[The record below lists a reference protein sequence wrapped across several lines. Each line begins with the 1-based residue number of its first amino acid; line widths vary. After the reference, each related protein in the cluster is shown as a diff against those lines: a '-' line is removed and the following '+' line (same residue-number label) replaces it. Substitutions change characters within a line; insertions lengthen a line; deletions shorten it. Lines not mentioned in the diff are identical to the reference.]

1 MKKLRRIFVGG
12 IIALLVLAGSLT
24 LLVKIYEEELKAAVI
39 AQLNEQL
46 LSPVRVGGDIYVSL
60 WENFPSVSLS
70 FRQLEVEA
78 VENERGAG
86 YTLATAD
93 RLSLSFSLLSVL
105 RQRYELEELG
115 LYRAKI
121 DLRFDKE
128 GNPNFLLWKKPSAN
142 TPSNTSFAIRQLHL
156 EEVKLSYSNAA
167 DNQLVTA
174 SFTDAD
180 FQGDFSQR
188 RFRLK
193 ADATLDAGSL
203 SLDGQPYLR
212 QQALDLSFAMEV
224 DLDRRELRF
233 AESRIRLNREKLQL
247 TGYHRWAHPQTTALD
262 FVAES
267 FDAAE
272 LLRWF
277 ADKNAFLN
285 GLTVDG
291 NLDLHGSININPEQ
305 TRFNLQAR
313 LRKGELGYVP
323 YRLNFSG
330 QLDAR
335 ADFDRQQGLV
345 LHFSGVQLSRSNEK
359 LSGSLRYQQRS
370 QQLSGSVGGQFSLQE
385 WQPLLDSLD
394 LDPVSGK
401 LNSQGVQ
408 FSYRLGSS
416 HWPVLKG
423 TVAVSDLHYPS
434 FALAS
439 ASGALHFEGENGRIL
454 RLSNGQGNYR
464 NAAVQAEG
472 AVYNYPAV
480 TSEKEGRYSVQ
491 GKLQLVQLLLGTDTA
506 SSTQNEAGPLSRLER
521 FDLDLSLDAAGYAR
535 YRFGPTQLQLSGNT
549 NRMQVQLNKLS
560 LAGGKLSGKLNWGSR
575 TNGYQLSGTISGKKL
590 GMKSLFT
597 SLHNFDQDFI
607 TDQNLDGQLDVDA
620 ELLLYFDQ
628 NYQLILPQ
636 LQLTADL
643 VLRQGS
649 LTNFAPMQGLARYV
663 DANELR
669 NLRFSELKNRIEI
682 RNSTIFIP
690 SMAINTNA
698 AAFDISGEH
707 DFNNAYTYYV
717 KLSLTDF
724 WAKKQKRVQFDPS
737 LIETKSDG
745 GVNLYLVIRGKGSD
759 FTVSYERLAVKNQLK
774 EAASSAA
781 TDIRRLVREEL
792 NGQGDKPYE
801 NDKLDAFQPIEVQAD
816 TVVTPKEPEF
826 DPVYL
831 RKPKSRKDAFK
842 RDKR

>member
-1 MKKLRRIFVGG
+1 MWGSL
-12 IIALLVLAGSLT
+12 AVLAIAGSLT
-24 LLVKIYEEELKAAVI
+24 LLVKIYEEEIKNAVI
-39 AQLNEQL
+39 GQLNQQL
-46 LSPVRVGGDIYVSL
+46 ISPVRVGGEIYVSL

-78 VENERGAG
+78 VEADKPAG
-86 YTLATAD
+86 YTLAAAD

-115 LYRAKI
+115 LYRASI
-121 DLRFDKE
+121 DLRFDAD
-128 GNPNFLLWKKPSAN
+128 GNPNFLLWKAPTAETAGS
-142 TPSNTSFAIRQLHL
+142 TRFAIQQLHL
-156 EEVKLSYSNAA
+156 EEVKLRYSNAA

-193 ADATLDAGSL
+193 AAATLDAGSL

-212 QQALDLSFAMEV
+212 EQALALSFALEV

-233 AESRIRLNREKLQL
+233 ADSRIRLNREKLQL
-247 TGYHRWAHPQTTALD
+247 TGYHRWAQPQTTSLD
-262 FVAES
+262 FVAEN

-291 NLDLHGSININPEQ
+291 KLNLNGSVNINPEQ
-305 TRFNLQAR
+305 TRFGLQAQ
-313 LRKGELGYVP
+313 LRRGELGYTP
-323 YRLNFSG
+323 YRLSYSG

-335 ADFDRQQGLV
+335 ADYDRQKGLV
-345 LHFSGVQLSRSNEK
+345 LQFSKVALSRDDEK
-359 LSGSLRYQQRS
+359 LNGSLRYVQRS
-370 QQLSGSVGGQFSLQE
+370 EQLSGTVGGTITLAS
-385 WQPLLDSLD
+385 WQPLLDSLQ
-394 LDPVSGK
+394 LDPMRGTLSSNG
-401 LNSQGVQ
+401 LQ
-408 FSYRLGSS
+408 FSYPLGSKS
-416 HWPVLKG
+416 WPVLKG
-423 TVAVSDLHYPS
+423 SVTVNAFDYPAYAVVG
-434 FALAS
+434 FA
-439 ASGALHFEGENGRIL
+439 GQLHFEGENGRIL
-454 RLSNGQGNYR
+454 RLSKGSGSYR
-464 NAAVQAEG
+464 DAALQAEG
-472 AVYNYPAV
+472 VIYNYPAV
-480 TSEKEGRYSVQ
+480 SNQEEGRYSLQ
-491 GKLQLVQLLLGTDTA
+491 GKLQLAQLTLGPD
-506 SSTQNEAGPLSRLER
+506 SSSSSSSSEEGPMSRLER
-521 FDLDLSLDAAGYAR
+521 FDLDLTLGAFGYDR
-535 YRFGPTQLQLSGNT
+535 YRFGRTELQLSGGINQ
-549 NRMQVQLNKLS
+549 MQLQLGALAV
-560 LAGGKLSGKLNWGSR
+560 AGGKLSGKLNWG
-575 TNGYQLSGTISGKKL
+575 TNPNGYQLSGSLSGQKL
-590 GMKSLFT
+590 GIKSLFT

-607 TDQNLDGQLDVDA
+607 TDQNLDGELDATADV
-620 ELLLYFDQ
+620 LMYFDR
-628 NYQLILPQ
+628 NYRLLLPQ

-643 VLRQGS
+643 VLRKGS
-649 LTNFAPMQGLARYV
+649 LTNFAPMQGLAKYV
-663 DANELR
+663 DAAELR

-682 RNSTIFIP
+682 RNSTIYLP

-698 AAFDISGEH
+698 AAFAISGEH
-707 DFNNAYTYYV
+707 DFTNAYTYYV
-717 KLSLTDF
+717 KLSLTDY
-724 WAKKQKRVQFDPS
+724 WAKKQKRVQFDPA
-737 LIETKSDG
+737 LIEAKNDG

-774 EAASSAA
+774 EAAGSTA

-792 NGQGDKPYE
+792 SGQGDKPYE